1 VIGAA
6 ILIAIAVLVVVV
18 ISVWPRDSRPDT
30 DAAFLSTV
38 QPIFPGVKD
47 AALMKLGHD
56 ICATFDRYPSD
67 PSKAEY
73 AIAKAAISQPDMPA
87 DRMVALIRASV
98 RSYCP
103 SYQAAVNQGQETTTS
118 L

>member
-1 VIGAA
+1 MIAAA
-6 ILIAIAVLVVVV
+6 ILIAVAVLVVVV
-18 ISVWPRDSRPDT
+18 ISVLPHDSRPDT
-30 DAAFLSTV
+30 DAQFLSTV

-47 AALMKLGHD
+47 PVLMKIGHD
-56 ICATFDRYPSD
+56 ICTTFDKYPSD